1 MRMKGFA
8 RATTP
13 TFTLTVKDKNVDLTQ
28 VINVYA
34 TFEQNAVKITKTG
47 TDLEVEEKVV
57 KCWLTQEESLSL
69 SVGSLDVQ
77 VNWTYY
83 DNNGNVRRGS
93 TDTCTIVVTS
103 QLLAEILDETTAN
116 EATAI
121 EVTDSDST

>member
-1 MRMKGFA
+1 MKGFV

-28 VINVYA
+28 SINVYA
-34 TFEQNAVKITKTG
+34 TFEQTGTKITKTG
-47 TDLEVEEKVV
+47 NDLEVEEQVV

-83 DNNGNVRRGS
+83 DSNGNVRRGG
-93 TDTCTIVVTS
+93 TDTDTIMVTS
-103 QLLAEILDETTAN
+103 QLLTEILDDTTAN
-116 EATAI
+116 